1 MKRYD
6 FGEGYSA
13 VVETTPSGKIIV
25 KIDTLAGKFE
35 TEHRSEQDAMREILS
50 YFELH
55 RLR

>member
-13 VVETTPSGKIIV
+13 VVEKMASDRYIV
-25 KIDTLAGKFE
+25 KMYTLAGKFE

-50 YFELH
+50 YFELD
-55 RLR
+55 